1 MVKKPHRATG
11 APRGRPPT
19 LPFDIDDQM
28 LTALERRMAP
38 ATRIVRPDWKGLAR
52 ELHVS
57 RSTISRV
64 AASLKR
70 SGFFE
75 SIAVPVRPG
84 SKISHILYKLTPR
97 PIHIEPPPSPPSTSA
112 GPPNSL
118 AWVSKFP

>member
-28 LTALERRMAP
+28 LTALERRMDP

-64 AASLKR
+64 VASLKR

-75 SIAVPVRPG
+75 SIYVPVSPG
-84 SKISHILYKLTPR
+84 SEEVYTLYKLAPR
-97 PIHIEPPPSPPSTSA
+97 PIPIEPPPSPFPQPNESHNSTE
-112 GPPNSL
+112 
-118 AWVSKFP
+118 

>member
-28 LTALERRMAP
+28 LTALERRMDP

-84 SKISHILYKLTPR
+84 SKISYILYKLAPR
-97 PIHIEPPPSPPSTSA
+97 SIHIEPPPSPPSTPIGS
-112 GPPNSL
+112 PNSL
-118 AWVSKFP
+118 E